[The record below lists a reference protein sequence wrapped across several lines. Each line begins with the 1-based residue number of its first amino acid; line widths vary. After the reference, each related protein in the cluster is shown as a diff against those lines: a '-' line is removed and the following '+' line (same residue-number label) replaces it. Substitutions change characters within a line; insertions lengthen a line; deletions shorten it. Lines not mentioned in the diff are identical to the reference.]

1 MFECLRCG
9 YITDRKYNLITHL
22 NRKRVCRVNNLDVE
36 RAVLLDE
43 LYKYTNRNVKLINNV
58 SITSIIH
65 QQKINKESIKKER
78 LSNENLKTEKP
89 YGCSYCG
96 KAFRHRQGRFTHEK
110 KHCKE
115 RKKLQS
121 QDTTNI
127 NIIEQQQQEL
137 IQMQQTILELQQ
149 EVKRLSQQNSSSVT
163 NNSHN
168 NNINK
173 HNTNSFNTV
182 NVNLNTLGNENI
194 KYLKSFLLKNI
205 QNIIQCKTDFF
216 IDYVKQKH
224 FHPEHIENHNVVSFN
239 QRSNSMYGYMKQ
251 DTHLERRLKNN
262 ISLVLYK
269 NIIDDVSIFVE
280 TQLEKKKTKPK
291 KVAILNRAAE
301 RMIKQEDAIHDYEH
315 KDDDTDS
322 DENEKKNNIKVVDTH
337 LKEIENTIYNESKST
352 YGDISSYYVKHNE
365 QNDDISV
372 I

>member
-1 MFECLRCG
+1 MFECSRCG
-9 YITDRKYNLITHL
+9 YSTNVKCNLRNHLKRKKI
-22 NRKRVCRVNNLDVE
+22 CE
-36 RAVLLDE
+36 AILLDIDRDTLISM
-43 LYKYTNRNVKLINNV
+43 LYCKKNTINK
-58 SITSIIH
+58 
-65 QQKINKESIKKER
+65 KINKSNPVVIHLSSKSNPDVIHKSSKKYEPFYNCR
-78 LSNENLKTEKP
+78 YCNKP
-89 YGCSYCG
+89 FKY
-96 KAFRHRQGRFTHEK
+96 RQGRYKHEK
-110 KHCKE
+110 TRCKKNTE
-115 RKKLQS
+115 
-121 QDTTNI
+121 NI
-127 NIIEQQQQEL
+127 EENEI
-137 IQMQQTILELQQ
+137 IQMQQTILELQEQ
-149 EVKRLSQQNSSSVT
+149 VKRLTQQQTSSSIT

-205 QNIIQCKTDFF
+205 KNIIQCKTDFF